1 MNRIQIRDMQ
11 NWNNITK
18 RYGAEETQMHNG
30 TQNQTNKDTHSANAA
45 AAAAAMSFGFGLIS
59 LSLLL
64 FALLRPMGGVA
75 LS

>member
-1 MNRIQIRDMQ
+1 
-11 NWNNITK
+11 
-18 RYGAEETQMHNG
+18 MHNG
-30 TQNQTNKDTHSANAA
+30 TRNQTSKDTHSANAA